1 MCIFS
6 DNEVA
11 AKRGLRFTCIMLLA
25 TFLTARGQD
34 KPPVSRR
41 LLTAA
46 DFKGN
51 PDPRSDYLATTFTHL
66 TYQYRRQTSCG
77 EKDKIRFQFETSIT
91 VGDKS
96 WMKWDKIRSKQLL
109 RELLDHE
116 QGHYDIAV
124 AFADKLQKTLSSTCF
139 NRNGFA
145 RQIDSVYKSVNSYY
159 DTLQARYDAQT
170 DHGQNREIQ
179 AKWKT
184 RIAALR

>member
-1 MCIFS
+1 MIRLPS
-6 DNEVA
+6 
-11 AKRGLRFTCIMLLA
+11 KRVLKFTCIMLLA
-25 TFLTARGQD
+25 ALLTAWQQD

-41 LLTAA
+41 QLTAA
-46 DFKGN
+46 DFKGT
-51 PDPRSDYLATTFTHL
+51 PDPHSDYLATTFTHL

-96 WMKWDKIRSKQLL
+96 WMKWDKIRGEQLL
-109 RELLDHE
+109 QELLDHE

-124 AFADKLQKTLSSTCF
+124 ALADKLQKTLSSTCF
-139 NRNGFA
+139 NRSNFA
-145 RQIDSVYKSVNSYY
+145 RQIDSVYKRVNSYY
-159 DTLQARYDAQT
+159 DTLQARYDAET